1 MAQVG
6 IAVCCLVTACMTA
19 QTSKSDDIRISRV
32 FGPETPGGDYK
43 HPASLAELDNGD
55 LYLAYY
61 GGSGEYG
68 VDTTVFGARLAQ
80 GSEEW
85 TAPEVIADTPFCS
98 EGNPVVWQAPDG
110 LVWLCYVVRPGDTW
124 SSSIIKAKI
133 SKDGAKTWSDSM
145 LLATEP
151 GMMVRGKPI
160 LLNDGDY
167 LLPVYHETGQD
178 RERVGADTTSLFLR
192 HNPET
197 RTWSESSRIRSVNGN
212 LQPAVAQ
219 LDDNHLICYCR
230 RGGDYEITTNGYII
244 RAESHDG
251 GRTWSEGKNT
261 EFPNPNSAVDLVKLK
276 NGHLMLIYNDSMWQ
290 RAPLSVAVSTDGDRT
305 YPYRRNIVEG
315 PGPYAYPY
323 AIQAKDEK
331 LHVIFTSH
339 DRTVINHA
347 VFEEDAILGRSA
359 Q

>member
-1 MAQVG
+1 
-6 IAVCCLVTACMTA
+6 
-19 QTSKSDDIRISRV
+19 
-32 FGPETPGGDYK
+32 
-43 HPASLAELDNGD
+43 
-55 LYLAYY
+55 
-61 GGSGEYG
+61 
-68 VDTTVFGARLAQ
+68 
-80 GSEEW
+80 
-85 TAPEVIADTPFCS
+85 
-98 EGNPVVWQAPDG
+98 
-110 LVWLCYVVRPGDTW
+110 
-124 SSSIIKAKI
+124 
-133 SKDGAKTWSDSM
+133 
-145 LLATEP
+145 
-151 GMMVRGKPI
+151 MVRGKPI

-197 RTWSESSRIRSVNGN
+197 RTSSESSRIRSVNGN

>member
-1 MAQVG
+1 MG